1 MRLIGLA
8 TVAAALIAISMPVA
22 AQEIVY
28 VIRPAEK
35 EPSGADPALTP
46 AGERRASTWA
56 GFLELSGLDTVLTSE
71 AKRSRQTGA
80 IIAGLLQLET
90 PAAPGMDGIS
100 LADMVQFDYE
110 DSRLLIVGHTE
121 TIPGILKG
129 LGVQEPVEVP
139 AEEFDR
145 LFILFNAGSDDGHPV
160 SLRMTESF

>member
-8 TVAAALIAISMPVA
+8 TVAVALIAISMPVT

-28 VIRPAEK
+28 VIRHAEK
-35 EPSGADPALTP
+35 EPSGADPSLTP

-56 GFLELSGLDTVLTSE
+56 RFLELAGLDAVLTSE

-90 PAAPGMDGIS
+90 RAAPGMDGIA

-110 DSRLLIVGHTE
+110 DSLLLIVGHTE

-129 LGVQEPVEVP
+129 LGVQEPVEVTD
-139 AEEFDR
+139 EEFDR
-145 LFILFNAGSDDGHPV
+145 LFILFNAGSDDAQLV
-160 SLRMTESF
+160 SLRMTERF